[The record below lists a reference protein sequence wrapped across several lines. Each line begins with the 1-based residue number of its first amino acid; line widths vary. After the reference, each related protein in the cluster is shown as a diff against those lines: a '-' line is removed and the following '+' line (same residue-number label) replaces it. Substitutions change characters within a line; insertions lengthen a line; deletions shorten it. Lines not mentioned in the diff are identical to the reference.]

1 MRVHIGARSLVVV
14 VVGLACMLAMPA
26 AQSARSVETIDLMPL
41 YWRFHAQAQGRTV
54 DEQVR
59 LFREMVVE
67 RRPEVY
73 NADVLQVP
81 GGRPLADALPDIY
94 PKATAWTGPH
104 TAVIR
109 SLSEEIASSM
119 PRYEATFRREFP
131 DFAYTGRVYFMYSLG
146 AFDGAVRTVQ
156 GRPALLFGLD
166 AIAAIHGE
174 VATIGPLLH
183 HELFHAYHGPLIG
196 TTGRGLPLFLSVWT
210 EGLATLVAR
219 QMHPSASD
227 VAIYGLPPNTPQR
240 VRDDLP
246 RLAARLRAAL
256 DSTVPGDYDAW
267 FTGNETDADIPRRS
281 GYYLGYLVAARIQQG
296 RPLRELARLE
306 GPPLRQAIDAAL
318 ADPAALASGGP
329 GTPARVPP
337 RP

>member
-1 MRVHIGARSLVVV
+1 MRAPIGARAFVVV
-14 VVGLACMLAMPA
+14 VVCVAGMLAMPT
-26 AQSARSVETIDLMPL
+26 AQSARSVEIVDLMPL
-41 YWRFHAQAQGRTV
+41 YWRFHAAAQGRSL
-54 DEQVR
+54 DQQVR

-73 NADVLQVP
+73 NAEVMQVP
-81 GGRPLADALPDIY
+81 GGRSLADALPELY

-104 TAVIR
+104 TDVIG
-109 SLSEEIASSM
+109 SLSREIASSM
-119 PRYEATFRREFP
+119 PRYEAAFRREFP
-131 DFAYTGRVYFMYSLG
+131 DFAYAGRVYFMYSLG

-166 AIAAIHGE
+166 VIAAIHGE

-196 TTGRGLPLFLSVWT
+196 TTGRGLPLYLSVWT

-227 VAIYGLPPNTPQR
+227 VAIFGLPTNTPQR

-256 DSTVPGDYDAW
+256 DSTVPDDYGTW
-267 FTGNETDADIPRRS
+267 FTGSETDAETPRRS

-296 RPLRELARLE
+296 RTLRELARLE
-306 GPPLRQAIDAAL
+306 GPQLRQAIDAAL
-318 ADPAALASGGP
+318 ADPAALASGDP
-329 GTPARVPP
+329 AVPARLPP
-337 RP
+337 PP